1 MRDTSQPLPF
11 LRAARAVFD
20 LSLESMIWSRRSLL
34 MALLVGLP
42 VIVALA
48 YRVVLA
54 ADLRVVQTPLAAQLV
69 EELVGDG
76 DRVGSNVG
84 ETVGDGY
91 RQCSHSV
98 HDVTD
103 PTHAVGS

>member
-42 VIVALA
+42 VLLAVA
-48 YRVVLA
+48 YRSRRTAAETAAASEVL
-54 ADLRVVQTPLAAQLV
+54 
-69 EELVGDG
+69 
-76 DRVGSNVG
+76 
-84 ETVGDGY
+84 
-91 RQCSHSV
+91 
-98 HDVTD
+98 
-103 PTHAVGS
+103 